1 MEFPGGGLSPAGD
14 SFIMCESCKQKYGS
28 LFLSGDQWLCKHCYY
43 RSPDSLPYFKEVGVE
58 NPYDKQGSTAHVRD
72 IKNRRL
78 DTKTNKMFYHE
89 PPKTYFFPK
98 G

>member
-1 MEFPGGGLSPAGD
+1 MMKLDRCNVCGCAP
-14 SFIMCESCKQKYGS
+14 GS
-28 LFLSGDQWLCKHCYY
+28 LYLDDNQWLCKTCYQK
-43 RSPDSLPYFKEVGVE
+43 PYEERPYVKEMGVE
-58 NPYDKQGSTAHVRD
+58 NPYDTKGSTAHVRD

-78 DTKTNKMFYHE
+78 DPKTKKMFYYQ